1 MTLKLEGKTAIV
13 TGGSGGLG
21 SAFSLALAGAGAN
34 VGVAFIGNPAPA
46 QDLVAQIQALGVKS
60 SALEADITDPAAVKA
75 MFARA
80 DTELGIVDILVN
92 NAGIDGVRARAWE
105 VDAAKWRKTLEVNLF
120 GAFHC
125 AQEALSRMVIKKSGV
140 VINISSVHEVIPWGG
155 YSAYTASK
163 AGLGMLTKTLAQEA
177 AEFGVR
183 VLALAPGAIQTPI
196 NQSVWSDPN
205 GLTDLNKKIPMGRM
219 GQPVE
224 IGNVLVN
231 LASDDSSYLTGTTV
245 FVDGGMTLY
254 ADFSHGG

>member
-1 MTLKLEGKTAIV
+1 MTRKLEGKTAIV

-21 SAFSLALAGAGAN
+21 SAFSLALANAGAN

-46 QDLVAQIQALGVKS
+46 NELVLQIQALGVKS
-60 SALEADITDPAAVKA
+60 IALEADITDPAAVKA
-75 MFARA
+75 IFAQA
-80 DTELGIVDILVN
+80 DSELGMIDILVN

-125 AQEALSRMVIKKSGV
+125 AQEALSRMVVRKSGV
-140 VINISSVHEVIPWGG
+140 IINITSVHEVIPWGG

-177 AEFGVR
+177 AEFNVR
-183 VLALAPGAIQTPI
+183 VLALAPGAVQTPI
-196 NQSVWSDPN
+196 NQSVWSDAA
-205 GLTDLNKKIPMGRM
+205 GLADLNKKIPMGRM
-219 GQPVE
+219 GQPDE
-224 IGNVLVN
+224 IGRVLVN

-254 ADFSHGG
+254 ADFAHGG

>member
-1 MTLKLEGKTAIV
+1 MTLKLAGKTAIV

-34 VGVAFIGNPAPA
+34 VGVAFIGNPSPA
-46 QDLVAQIQALGVKS
+46 QALVAQIQALGVKS
-60 SALEADITDPAAVKA
+60 IALEADITDPAAVKA
-75 MFARA
+75 MFAQA
-80 DTELGIVDILVN
+80 DTEIGIVDILVN

-125 AQEALSRMVIKKSGV
+125 AQEALSRMVAKRSGV
-140 VINISSVHEVIPWGG
+140 VINITSVHEVIPWGG

-183 VLALAPGAIQTPI
+183 VLALAPGAVQTPI
-196 NQSVWSDPN
+196 NQAVWGDPS
-205 GLTDLNKKIPMGRM
+205 GLADLNKKIPMGRM
-219 GQPVE
+219 GQPAE
-224 IGNVLVN
+224 IGSVLVN

-245 FVDGGMTLY
+245 FVDGGMTLFS
-254 ADFSHGG
+254 DFSHGG

>member
-1 MTLKLEGKTAIV
+1 MTQKLAGKTALV

-21 SAFSLALAGAGAN
+21 TSFSLALANAGAN
-34 VGVAFIGNPAPA
+34 VGVAYIGNPAPA
-46 QDLVAQIQALGVKS
+46 LALVAQIQALGLKS
-60 SALEADITDPAAVKA
+60 IALETDITDPAAVKA
-75 MFARA
+75 MFAQI
-80 DTELGIVDILVN
+80 DSELGPIDILVN

-125 AQEALSRMVIKKSGV
+125 AQEALSRMVARKSGV
-140 VINISSVHEVIPWGG
+140 VINITSVHEVIPWGG

-177 AEFGVR
+177 AEFNVR

-196 NQSVWSDPN
+196 NQSVWSDPA
-205 GLTDLNKKIPMGRM
+205 GLADLNKKIPMGRM
-219 GQPVE
+219 GNPDE
-224 IGNVLVN
+224 IGKVLVN

-245 FVDGGMTLY
+245 FVDGGITLY